1 MKSEISQIGKD
12 KYYMISLIFGIYKT
26 EKINHRQAE
35 TVMDTENKQIVA
47 RMKEGAIKRLVS
59 GI

>member
-1 MKSEISQIGKD
+1 MLRDPQSDRYVMSPQQI
-12 KYYMISLIFGIYKT
+12 F
-26 EKINHRQAE
+26 
-35 TVMDTENKQIVA
+35 VA

>member
-47 RMKEGAIKRLVS
+47 RMKEAGT
-59 GI
+59 G